1 MVCSEACAE
10 IYAIMKEKHTDLI
23 KKIIHILAVL
33 AVLWF
38 GQRSFRLLIVAK
50 QSGDVGGAIGNLL
63 MVVFW
68 SLCLGALLAPD
79 FSGWLADKFFG
90 LIFPKNEGKV
100 IKEYSHIKALTA
112 QGYYDR
118 AIEEYK
124 KELDN
129 DPMNHDLM
137 LEIAQI
143 YHENLKNF
151 DLAVE
156 YYNKALALITDD
168 NTWVFV
174 KNRLADIYL
183 SDLDDKD
190 KAAVVLNDIITK
202 LPDTKY
208 ARQAGDRI
216 KNM

>member
-1 MVCSEACAE
+1 
-10 IYAIMKEKHTDLI
+10 MKEEYSDI
-23 KKIIHILAVL
+23 FKKSIHILAVFV
-33 AVLWF
+33 VLWF
-38 GQRSFRLLIVAK
+38 GQKSLKLLIIAK
-50 QSGDVGGAIGNLL
+50 ESGDKIGAVANLL
-63 MVVFW
+63 IMVFLA
-68 SLCLGALLAPD
+68 LCIGALLAPN
-79 FSGWLADKFFG
+79 FSSYLADKSFE
-90 LIFPKNEGKV
+90 LIFSKNKGKV
-100 IKEYSHIKALTA
+100 RKEYSHIKALTI
-112 QGYYDR
+112 QGYYDK
-118 AIEEYK
+118 AVEEYK

-137 LEIAQI
+137 FEIAQI

-151 DLAVE
+151 DLAIE

>member
-1 MVCSEACAE
+1 
-10 IYAIMKEKHTDLI
+10 MKEKYQDVL
-23 KKIIHILAVL
+23 KKSIHVL
-33 AVLWF
+33 VVLTVLWF
-38 GQRSFRLLIVAK
+38 GQRSFRLLIIAK
-50 QSGDVGGAIGNLL
+50 QSGDAGGAIVNLL
-63 MVVFW
+63 LVVFW

-202 LPDTKY
+202 LPDTKH
-208 ARQAGDRI
+208 AQQASDRI
-216 KNM
+216 KNL

>member
-1 MVCSEACAE
+1 
-10 IYAIMKEKHTDLI
+10 MKEEYSDI
-23 KKIIHILAVL
+23 FKKSIHILAVFI
-33 AVLWF
+33 VLWF
-38 GQRSFRLLIVAK
+38 GQKSLKLLIIAK
-50 QSGDVGGAIGNLL
+50 ESGDKIGAVVNLL
-63 MVVFW
+63 IMVFLA
-68 SLCLGALLAPD
+68 LCIGALLAPD
-79 FSGWLADKFFG
+79 FSGWLADKFFE
-90 LIFPKNEGKV
+90 LIFSKNKGKV
-100 IKEYSHIKALTA
+100 RKEYSHIKALTI
-112 QGYYDR
+112 QGYYDK
-118 AIEEYK
+118 AVEEYK

-129 DPMNHDLM
+129 DPDNHNLM

-151 DLAVE
+151 DLAIE

-190 KAAVVLNDIITK
+190 KAIVVLNDIITK

-208 ARQAGDRI
+208 AQQAGDRI
-216 KNM
+216 KNL

>member
-1 MVCSEACAE
+1 
-10 IYAIMKEKHTDLI
+10 MKEEYSDI
-23 KKIIHILAVL
+23 FKKSIHILAVFV
-33 AVLWF
+33 VLWF
-38 GQRSFRLLIVAK
+38 GQKSLKLLIIAK
-50 QSGDVGGAIGNLL
+50 ESGDKIGAVVNLL
-63 MVVFW
+63 IMVFLA
-68 SLCLGALLAPD
+68 LCIGALLAPN
-79 FSGWLADKFFG
+79 FSSYLADKFFE
-90 LIFPKNEGKV
+90 LIFSKNKGKV
-100 IKEYSHIKALTA
+100 RKEYSHIKALTI
-112 QGYYDR
+112 QGYYDK
-118 AIEEYK
+118 AVEEYK

-151 DLAVE
+151 DLAIE
-156 YYNKALALITDD
+156 YYNKALDFITDS

-190 KAAVVLNDIITK
+190 KAVVVLNDIITK

>member
-1 MVCSEACAE
+1 
-10 IYAIMKEKHTDLI
+10 MKEEYSDI
-23 KKIIHILAVL
+23 FKKSIHILAVFV
-33 AVLWF
+33 VLWF
-38 GQRSFRLLIVAK
+38 GQKSLKLLIIAK
-50 QSGDVGGAIGNLL
+50 ESGDKIGAVVNLL
-63 MVVFW
+63 IMVFLA
-68 SLCLGALLAPD
+68 LCIGALLAPN
-79 FSGWLADKFFG
+79 FSSYLADKFFE
-90 LIFPKNEGKV
+90 LIFSKNKGKV
-100 IKEYSHIKALTA
+100 RKEYSHIKALTI
-112 QGYYDR
+112 QGYYDK
-118 AIEEYK
+118 AVEEYK

-129 DPMNHDLM
+129 DPGNHNLM

-151 DLAVE
+151 DLAIE
-156 YYNKALALITDD
+156 YYNKALAIITDD

-183 SDLDDKD
+183 SNLDDKD
-190 KAAVVLNDIITK
+190 KVAIVLNDIITK

>member
-1 MVCSEACAE
+1 
-10 IYAIMKEKHTDLI
+10 MKEEYSDI
-23 KKIIHILAVL
+23 FKKSIHILAVFV
-33 AVLWF
+33 VLWF
-38 GQRSFRLLIVAK
+38 GQKSLKLLIIAK
-50 QSGDVGGAIGNLL
+50 ESGDKIGAVVNLL
-63 MVVFW
+63 IMVFLA
-68 SLCLGALLAPD
+68 LCIGALLAPN
-79 FSGWLADKFFG
+79 FSSYLADKFFE
-90 LIFPKNEGKV
+90 LIFSKNKGKV
-100 IKEYSHIKALTA
+100 RKEYSHIKALTI
-112 QGYYDR
+112 QGYYDK
-118 AIEEYK
+118 AVEEYK

-129 DPMNHDLM
+129 DPDNHNLM

-151 DLAVE
+151 DLAIE

-208 ARQAGDRI
+208 ADRQVIG
-216 KNM
+216 

>member
-1 MVCSEACAE
+1 
-10 IYAIMKEKHTDLI
+10 MKEKHTDLI
-23 KKIIHILAVL
+23 KKIIHILVVL
-33 AVLWF
+33 VVLWF
-38 GQRSFRLLIVAK
+38 GQRTLKLLIIAK
-50 QSGDVGGAIGNLL
+50 GSGDAGGAIANLL
-63 MVVFW
+63 LVVFW

-202 LPDTKY
+202 LPDTKH
-208 ARQAGDRI
+208 AQQASDRI
-216 KNM
+216 KNL